1 MKKFFKRYNA
11 PKRSETFYYAFFS
24 IYAFLIVT
32 TSVDVFAQSGITGLQ
47 NATTEVT
54 KYFDQGTKLMYAIGA
69 IVGIVGAIK
78 VFNKFNSGD
87 NDTGKVASAWL
98 GSCIFLIVVSAILR
112 GFFIG

>member
-1 MKKFFKRYNA
+1 M
-11 PKRSETFYYAFFS
+11 
-24 IYAFLIVT
+24 T

-47 NATTEVT
+47 NATNEVT
-54 KYFDQGTKLMYAIGA
+54 KYFDHGTKLMYAIGA